1 MDTIISKSNEKVKY
15 LKSLND
21 KKFRQKYNAFYLEGI
36 KVVEEILDK
45 KAIDILFIAYSN
57 ELLLNS
63 NGGKK
68 LLKKIESFKEDKLI
82 HLEKNLFSYIVD
94 TKAPQG
100 VLVVLKLPN
109 NNIDDIILSNT
120 GDVII
125 LDKVQDLGNIGTII
139 RSAVAFNIT
148 NIIAIYGTCDVFS
161 PKVVRSTM
169 GAINKINITYIKKE
183 QINNFFDKL
192 KNYGYNIIGT
202 SLKSSKFI
210 NETFFTSKCA
220 FVFGNEAKGISKEVL
235 DLCDNNIKIPM
246 KENVESLNVSVAAS
260 IVLYKNYIDK
270 NTKK

>member
-15 LKSLND
+15 LKSLNE

-57 ELLLNS
+57 ELLLNA
-63 NGGKK
+63 NGGEKM
-68 LLKKIESFKEDKLI
+68 LRKIESFIEKDKVI
-82 HLEKNLFSYIVD
+82 HLEKNVFSYIVD
-94 TKAPQG
+94 TKTPQG
-100 VLVVLKLPN
+100 VLVVLEMPN
-109 NNIDDIILSNT
+109 NNIDNITLDNSGDI
-120 GDVII
+120 II

-148 NIIAIYGTCDVFS
+148 NIIAIDGTCDVFS

-183 QINNFFDKL
+183 QINNCFNKL
-192 KNYGYNIIGT
+192 KNHGYNLVGT

-210 NETFFTSKCA
+210 NEISFTKKCV
-220 FVFGNEAKGISKEVL
+220 FVFGNEANGICKEVL

-246 KENVESLNVSVAAS
+246 KENTESLNVSVAAS

-270 NTKK
+270 NI